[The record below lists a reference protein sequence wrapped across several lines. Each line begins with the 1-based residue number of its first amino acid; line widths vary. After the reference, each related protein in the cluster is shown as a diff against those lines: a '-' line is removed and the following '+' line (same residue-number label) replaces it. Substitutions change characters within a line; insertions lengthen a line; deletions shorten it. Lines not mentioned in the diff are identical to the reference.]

1 MFPLVIFGRSYP
13 EMAINPTYK
22 LYSILH
28 VDFRAAHRKEQRTV
42 STCLNYAVHLNYI
55 PRNEKGIRYK
65 EV

>member
-1 MFPLVIFGRSYP
+1 
-13 EMAINPTYK
+13 MAINPTYK